1 MKKVTQKILSLLF
14 ISLVAFSTGLY
25 AQDEEEK
32 EKEKD
37 KRPVRA
43 PFESSI
49 ILDNQTVIVPGQG
62 TMQFEIQH
70 RFGTLENGISDFFGM
85 WAPSNIRLG
94 MGYVPK
100 ENIMLGIGATKFKQF
115 VDINYKWNFLK
126 QTRSWSIPVGL
137 TWFGYVG
144 IDTRGQEIL
153 DNKPEWRLS
162 YFNELIIAS
171 RINNKLSLQV
181 MPSFTHYNA
190 VDSLYSNDIFAISAA
205 GRYKISSQTS
215 IIAEGDQPITR
226 HDALTTND
234 DGLNYRLPLP
244 NISLGFEIST
254 STHAFQIFVANYQ
267 AILYGENIAF
277 NSNDIRNG
285 EILLGFNITR
295 LWNW

>member
-1 MKKVTQKILSLLF
+1 MKKLIYRILSLLV
-14 ISLVAFSTGLY
+14 ISLFAFSTCLY
-25 AQDEEEK
+25 AQDEEEQ

-49 ILDNQTVIVPGQG
+49 LLDNQTVIVPGQG

-100 ENIMLGIGATKFKQF
+100 ENIMVGIGATKFNKF

-126 QTRSWSIPVGL
+126 QTRSWSVPVGL
-137 TWFGYVG
+137 TWYGYVA
-144 IDTRGQEIL
+144 IDTQGKQHLE
-153 DNKPEWRLS
+153 DNFDYRLA
-162 YFNELIIAS
+162 YFNELIIATRVNS
-171 RINNKLSLQV
+171 KLSVQV
-181 MPSFTHYNA
+181 IPSYTHVNA
-190 VDSLYSNDIFAISAA
+190 VDSLYNNDHFGLTFS
-205 GRYKISSQTS
+205 GRYKVSSQSS
-215 IIAEGDQPITR
+215 IVLEYDHPLTH
-226 HDALTTND
+226 HDALT
-234 DGLNYRLPLP
+234 DGDLGDRKRLPL
-244 NISLGFEIST
+244 NNTSFGFEIST

-267 AILYGENIAF
+267 DILYHQNMSF
-277 NSNDIRNG
+277 NENDIFDG
-285 EILLGFNITR
+285 EILIGFNITR